1 MSEGVENTEVS
12 YQWKWYFTD
21 CPCTYIE
28 IVTVKSSELL
38 CVYCT
43 SEHSRTTNKTD
54 VEHCGV
60 DEIMLSLLSMMCF
73 CQSRLLENFLV
84 ITCATTRALMF
95 VANRMVFWCDSNL
108 KDVRTYFHKKGGV
121 WPTPISCWCCACCR
135 QDTWLWGAGSR
146 HTSFKVLSLVWRV
159 FLDYTLFWISVAL
172 EISYLLH

>member
-21 CPCTYIE
+21 CPCAYIE

-84 ITCATTRALMF
+84 ITCATTCALMI

-108 KDVRTYFHKKGGV
+108 KDVRTYFYKKGECDPLPCHAGV
-121 WPTPISCWCCACCR
+121 VRAVGKILGCEEQAPGKPALRCWA
-135 QDTWLWGAGSR
+135 WFGE
-146 HTSFKVLSLVWRV
+146 
-159 FLDYTLFWISVAL
+159 SV
-172 EISYLLH
+172 